1 MGKGEEVFQNVFDV
15 VWSTILGGVSGWFI
29 GKMLGIEA
37 GDNAGWL
44 FFVPGAV
51 IAFILAVRQ

>member
-37 GDNAGWL
+37 GDNAVLL
-44 FFVPGAV
+44 FVVPGAV